1 MQIPELST
9 IFQNFFSLFPG
20 LFASNFQEFSR
31 SFDKIPGLSRSFKD
45 MYEQQQQNFFFAK

>member
-9 IFQNFFSLFPG
+9 IFQDFFSLFPG